1 MRKTKVGL
9 FAERLFVLLDKGARL
24 LPYVRTLW
32 SRFHFEQWA
41 HFSLFWVIHT
51 AEREIQSP
59 EKKYDGK
66 KKKSQHYNN
75 YKSFNSLTAALY
87 SSDICT
93 VSVHRNALSI
103 AHLALSVLCMQ
114 NAQCNTFF
122 IGLLLLGFYF
132 INNNH

>member
-1 MRKTKVGL
+1 MRRDCLSFLIKEHVCFLMLEHCEVNFILNSEPTSPYSES
-9 FAERLFVLLDKGARL
+9 FTQQKG
-24 LPYVRTLW
+24 
-32 SRFHFEQWA
+32 
-41 HFSLFWVIHT
+41 
-51 AEREIQSP
+51 
-59 EKKYDGK
+59 KYNHLKRNTMAK

-87 SSDICT
+87 SSDVCT